1 MHLLPGCEEREPQEI
16 VDGIDKAVVE
26 ARSEEEG
33 LPPEYLIYTEELGG
47 IEDPLSRMLVK
58 RTLNVL
64 VPLWKLLKLQT
75 LLGGLP
81 PRSCTT
87 LAKPLEITRKWTKKR
102 VHALKFSHDMRED
115 AGKHHVP
122 LMHVDLIIWEVF
134 PGSLFQLKEFKDL
147 REDDCPLHVLV

>member
-33 LPPEYLIYTEELGG
+33 LLPEYLISTEELGG
-47 IEDPLSRMLVK
+47 IEDPLSRMFVK

-75 LLGGLP
+75 LLGDLP
-81 PRSCTT
+81 PHSCTT
-87 LAKPLEITRKWTKKR
+87 LAKPLEITRNWTKKGF
-102 VHALKFSHDMRED
+102 HALKFSHDKRED

-122 LMHVDLIIWEVF
+122 LMHLELSIWK
-134 PGSLFQLKEFKDL
+134 LFGG
-147 REDDCPLHVLV
+147 CLV

>member
-1 MHLLPGCEEREPQEI
+1 VHLLPGCEEREPQEI

-33 LPPEYLIYTEELGG
+33 LLPYLISTEELGG

-87 LAKPLEITRKWTKKR
+87 LAKPLEITRKRTKKAL
-102 VHALKFSHDMRED
+102 HALKFSHDMRED

-122 LMHVDLIIWEVF
+122 LMHLEFSIWKF
-134 PGSLFQLKEFKDL
+134 FGG
-147 REDDCPLHVLV
+147 CLV

>member
-33 LPPEYLIYTEELGG
+33 LLPEYVICTEELGG
-47 IEDPLSRMLVK
+47 IEDPLSLMLLK

-75 LLGGLP
+75 LLGDLA

-87 LAKPLEITRKWTKKR
+87 LAKPLEITRNWTKKR
-102 VHALKFSHDMRED
+102 VHALKFSHDKRDD

-122 LMHVDLIIWEVF
+122 LMHLELSIWKYFEGF
-134 PGSLFQLKEFKDL
+134 FI
-147 REDDCPLHVLV
+147 

>member
-16 VDGIDKAVVE
+16 VDGIDKAVME
-26 ARSEEEG
+26 AVSEVEG
-33 LPPEYLIYTEELGG
+33 LLPEYLINTEKLGG
-47 IEDPLSRMLVK
+47 IEDPLSLMFVK

-75 LLGGLP
+75 LLGDLP

-87 LAKPLEITRKWTKKR
+87 LAKPLEITRNWTKKR

-122 LMHVDLIIWEVF
+122 LMHLEFSIWKYF
-134 PGSLFQLKEFKDL
+134 GG
-147 REDDCPLHVLV
+147 CLV

>member
-33 LPPEYLIYTEELGG
+33 LLPEYLISTEELGG

-75 LLGGLP
+75 LLGNLF

-87 LAKPLEITRKWTKKR
+87 LAIPLEITRKRTKKAL
-102 VHALKFSHDMRED
+102 HALKFSHDMRED
-115 AGKHHVP
+115 AGEHHVP
-122 LMHVDLIIWEVF
+122 LMHLEFSIWKF
-134 PGSLFQLKEFKDL
+134 FGG
-147 REDDCPLHVLV
+147 CLV

>member
-33 LPPEYLIYTEELGG
+33 LLPEYLLYTEELGG

-87 LAKPLEITRKWTKKR
+87 LAIPLDITRN
-102 VHALKFSHDMRED
+102 
-115 AGKHHVP
+115 
-122 LMHVDLIIWEVF
+122 
-134 PGSLFQLKEFKDL
+134 
-147 REDDCPLHVLV
+147 

>member
-33 LPPEYLIYTEELGG
+33 LLPEYLIYTEELGG
-47 IEDPLSRMLVK
+47 IEDPLSLILVK

-87 LAKPLEITRKWTKKR
+87 LAIPLEITRNWTKKR

-122 LMHVDLIIWEVF
+122 LMHLELSIWKVF
-134 PGSLFQLKEFKDL
+134 GG
-147 REDDCPLHVLV
+147 CLV

>member
-1 MHLLPGCEEREPQEI
+1 MHLLPGCEKREPQEI
-16 VDGIDKAVVE
+16 VDSIDKAVVE

-33 LPPEYLIYTEELGG
+33 LLPEYLIYTEELGG
-47 IEDPLSRMLVK
+47 IEDPLSLMFVK

-64 VPLWKLLKLQT
+64 DPLWKPLKLQT

-87 LAKPLEITRKWTKKR
+87 LAKPLEITRKRTKKAL
-102 VHALKFSHDMRED
+102 HALKFSHDMRED

-122 LMHVDLIIWEVF
+122 LIHLEFSIWKVF
-134 PGSLFQLKEFKDL
+134 GG
-147 REDDCPLHVLV
+147 CLV

>member
-33 LPPEYLIYTEELGG
+33 LLPEYLLYTEELGG

-75 LLGGLP
+75 LLGNLP

-87 LAKPLEITRKWTKKR
+87 LAIPLEITRNWTKRR

-122 LMHVDLIIWEVF
+122 LMHLDLSIWEYF
-134 PGSLFQLKEFKDL
+134 GG
-147 REDDCPLHVLV
+147 CLV

>member
-1 MHLLPGCEEREPQEI
+1 MHLLPGCEERESQEI
-16 VDGIDKAVVE
+16 AYCIDKAVVE

-33 LPPEYLIYTEELGG
+33 LLPEYLIYTEELGV
-47 IEDPLSRMLVK
+47 IEDPLSLMFVK

-75 LLGGLP
+75 LLGNLF

-87 LAKPLEITRKWTKKR
+87 LAKPLEITRKRTKKAL
-102 VHALKFSHDMRED
+102 HALKFSHDMRED

-122 LMHVDLIIWEVF
+122 LMHLEFSIWK
-134 PGSLFQLKEFKDL
+134 LFGG
-147 REDDCPLHVLV
+147 CLV